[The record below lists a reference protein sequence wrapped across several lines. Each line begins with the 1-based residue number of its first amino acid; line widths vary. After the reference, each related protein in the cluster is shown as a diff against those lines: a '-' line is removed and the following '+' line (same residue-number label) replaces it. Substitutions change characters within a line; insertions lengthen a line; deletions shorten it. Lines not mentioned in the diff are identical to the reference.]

1 VDGVSLGLSPNKTNF
16 RSGREWVFW
25 YEHRETGEVVSVTA
39 WEVRMRRMKHRL
51 KTWVRA
57 SPEGL
62 DYIVVDLTYAPEH
75 SWRPLHISGFLAV
88 VKKHLGKKLKGYS
101 WVAEMQKRGAVHY
114 HVVLAVEKG
123 VKIPKPDKEGWWPY
137 GMTRVRKKK
146 KPMGYL
152 MDYVRKVRQKQGYP
166 KGIRIFAVVWFQ
178 WAADGDSR
186 FLLSLW
192 SLPGWLLGCIDQFTA
207 ILERALP
214 HRWPGGWW
222 CWKGRWF
229 RSPWVLAMV
238 A

>member
-1 VDGVSLGLSPNKTNF
+1 MSLGLSPNKTNF

-75 SWRPLHISGFLAV
+75 SWRPLHISEFLAV
-88 VKKHLGKKLKGYS
+88 VKKYLGKKLKGYS

-178 WAADGDSR
+178 WASDGDSR
-186 FLLSLW
+186 FLLALW
-192 SLPGWLLGCIDQFTA
+192 SLPGWLLERIDQFTA
-207 ILERALP
+207 ILERVLP
-214 HRWPGGWW
+214 RRWPGGYWA
-222 CWKGRWF
+222 WKGRWF
-229 RSPWVLAMV
+229 RSPWSLAMV